1 MVSDTLPKLLR
12 ENYAK
17 YGNSKVALRK
27 KDRGIWKSYT
37 WEDYFLCVKYL
48 SLGLVSLGMKKGD
61 KISILGENSPEWYF
75 LELAAQSA
83 GGIAVGIFTD
93 CTASEVKYYAEHSDS
108 RFAGAHDQEQ
118 VDKFLQI
125 RAELP
130 LLTKIIYWEDKG
142 LWSYNDPM
150 LISFNELIEIGKSIA
165 EQNNDLFDDNVA
177 KGIKEDIAVI
187 CYTSGTTG
195 LPKGALLDHNWLVEV
210 MGRWSDFDGWKN
222 KGYEYVSFIPPA
234 WATEQGIGIAGSLL
248 AGLTVN
254 FPEEPETVP
263 GDMREISPQL
273 LFYGARYWE
282 NINRMVQ
289 TRIQDATFFKRLT
302 YRACMQVG
310 YKWSV
315 IKNTSLSLN
324 FLLWKILNG
333 LAYLALFRP
342 LTDKLGLK
350 RIKIVYSA
358 GGALSP
364 DIIRFFQAIG
374 IDIRLYYGSTEIG
387 ITSSPRIGEIR
398 PETSGKVL
406 PWVKVRISDDGE
418 ILVKNP
424 FMYRGYYKND
434 KASREKID
442 NGWFKTGDFGY
453 LDENEHLIVIDRM
466 DDLKELA
473 GGQKFSPQFLEIRL
487 RFSPYIRDA
496 VVIGGDDKK
505 FVSALINIDLDNVG
519 KWAENSRIA
528 YTTFTDLSQKLEV
541 LDLIKKEIKKI
552 NTILPDHSRIKKFVN
567 MYKEFDPD
575 EAEMTRTRK
584 LRRSF
589 VEKRFDELIAACYGN
604 KEQIKVSTPVTYQ
617 DGRKGYL
624 QSIVRVAKVE
634 NR

>member
-1 MVSDTLPKLLR
+1 MFADTLPKLLR
-12 ENYAK
+12 VNFDK

-37 WEDYFLCVKYL
+37 WADYFLCVKYL
-48 SLGLVSLGMKKGD
+48 SLGLVSLGMEKGD

-108 RFAGAHDQEQ
+108 KFAGAHDQEQ
-118 VDKFLQI
+118 VDKFMQI

-150 LISFNELIEIGKSIA
+150 LISFTEVIEMGKALS
-165 EQNNDLFDDNVA
+165 EQNNDLFDNNVA
-177 KGIKEDIAVI
+177 QTIKDDIAVI

-195 LPKGALLDHNWLVEV
+195 RPKGALLDHNWLVEV
-210 MGRWSDFDGWKN
+210 MGRWSAFDGWQN

-234 WATEQGIGIAGSLL
+234 WSTEQGIGIAGSLL

-263 GDMREISPQL
+263 DDMREISPQL

-289 TRIQDATFFKRLT
+289 TKIQDASFLKRLT
-302 YRACMQVG
+302 YRACMPIG
-310 YKWSV
+310 YKWSE
-315 IKNTSLSLN
+315 IKNTSSGPI
-324 FLLWKILNG
+324 LLFWKILNG

-342 LTDKLGLK
+342 LRDKLGLR
-350 RIKIVYSA
+350 RIKIIYSA

-374 IDIRLYYGSTEIG
+374 IEIRLYYGSTEIG

-398 PETSGKVL
+398 SETSGKIL
-406 PWVKVRISDDGE
+406 PWVKVKISDEGE

-424 FMYRGYYKND
+424 FMYRGYYKNE
-434 KASREKID
+434 KASQDKMD
-442 NGWFKTGDFGY
+442 HGWFKTGDFGY
-453 LDENEHLIVIDRM
+453 LDEDEHLIVIDRM
-466 DDLKELA
+466 DDLKDLA
-473 GGQKFSPQFLEIRL
+473 GGYKFSPQYLEIRL

-496 VVIGGDDKK
+496 VAIGGDDKD
-505 FVSALINIDLDNVG
+505 FVSVLINIDLDNVG
-519 KWAENSRIA
+519 KWAENHRIA
-528 YTTFTDLSQKLEV
+528 YTTFTDLSQKPEV
-541 LDLIKKEIKKI
+541 LCLIADEIKKI
-552 NTILPDHSRIKKFVN
+552 NTVLPEHSRIKKFVN

-589 VEKRFDELIAACYGN
+589 VEKRFNQLIAACYGN
-604 KEQIKVSTPVTYQ
+604 KDQIKVSTPVTYQ
-617 DGRKGYL
+617 DGRRGYL
-624 QSIVRVAKVE
+624 ESIVRVAKVE
-634 NR
+634 DR